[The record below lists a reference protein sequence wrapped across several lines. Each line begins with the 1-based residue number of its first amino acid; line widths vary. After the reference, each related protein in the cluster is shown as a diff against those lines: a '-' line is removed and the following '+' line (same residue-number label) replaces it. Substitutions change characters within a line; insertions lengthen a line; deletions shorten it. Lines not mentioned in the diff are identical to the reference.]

1 MRDFSDTYRNI
12 IDIID
17 TPELN
22 IENIKNF
29 EKTKKIVRKRQASV
43 GISVFVFILLLS
55 LFAGGTVYAM
65 KMYKAVHMTERG
77 YKIDNSINDEDVE
90 KNVIIEYEVDE
101 SLQKIEK
108 TTDANIIEQELDNDE
123 KSDFNKEGNVVYDVS
138 SANDIMPFSIITAD
152 VESMN
157 LDKIFVY
164 TPETWIEKCYISIMC
179 YSNDYS
185 KMEITYRYFVND
197 NWGYE
202 TDFGDNYVSTKTIT
216 NDYGIQFTVVEGY
229 YSPDNKTIYEAVASF
244 DKLVVIINAE
254 NLKEDELIKIINTMD
269 LTDYKKACK

>member
-29 EKTKKIVRKRQASV
+29 EKEKRIVRKRQASV
-43 GISVFVFILLLS
+43 VRAVFVFILLLS
-55 LFAGGTVYAM
+55 LFTGGTVYAM
-65 KMYKAVHMTERG
+65 KMYKTIHMTERG
-77 YKIDNSINDEDVE
+77 YKIDNSISNEDIE
-90 KNVIIEYEVDE
+90 KNVIIDYEVDE
-101 SLQKIEK
+101 SLQEIEK
-108 TTDANIIEQELDNDE
+108 TTDENIIEQELDNDE
-123 KSDFNKEGNVVYDVS
+123 KSDSNKEGNVVYDVS

-164 TPETWIEKCYISIMC
+164 TPETWVEKCYISIMC
-179 YSNDYS
+179 YSSDYS

-244 DKLVVIINAE
+244 DKLVVIIDAE

-269 LTDYKKACK
+269 LTDYKKGE

>member
-17 TPELN
+17 TPELK
-22 IENIKNF
+22 IENIKNN
-29 EKTKKIVRKRQASV
+29 KKIKKIVRKRQARV
-43 GISVFVFILLLS
+43 GISIFVFILFLS
-55 LFAGGTVYAM
+55 LFTGGTVYAM
-65 KMYKAVHMTERG
+65 KRYKAAHMTEQG
-77 YKIDNSINDEDVE
+77 YKIDNSKSNEDIE
-90 KNVIIEYEVDE
+90 KNVIIDYKVEGT
-101 SLQKIEK
+101 SQKIEK
-108 TTDANIIEQELDNDE
+108 TTNENVIEQELDIDE
-123 KSDFNKEGNVVYDVS
+123 KSDFNKEGNVVYDIR

-157 LDKIFVY
+157 LDKIYVY
-164 TPETWIEKCYISIMC
+164 TPETWIERCYISIMC
-179 YSNDYS
+179 YSSDCS
-185 KMEITYRYFVND
+185 KMEITYRYFVNE

-202 TDFGDNYVSTKTIT
+202 TDFCDNYISTKTIT

-244 DKLVVIINAE
+244 DKIVIIINAE

-269 LTDYKKACK
+269 LTDYKKGE

>member
-1 MRDFSDTYRNI
+1 
-12 IDIID
+12 
-17 TPELN
+17 
-22 IENIKNF
+22 
-29 EKTKKIVRKRQASV
+29 
-43 GISVFVFILLLS
+43 LLLS
-55 LFAGGTVYAM
+55 LFTGGTVYAM
-65 KMYKAVHMTERG
+65 KMYKAIHMTERG
-77 YKIDNSINDEDVE
+77 YKIDNSIRNEDIE
-90 KNVIIEYEVDE
+90 KNVIIDYEVDE
-101 SLQKIEK
+101 SLQEIEK
-108 TTDANIIEQELDNDE
+108 TTDENIIEQELNNDE
-123 KSDFNKEGNVVYDVS
+123 ISDFNKEGNVVYDVS

-164 TPETWIEKCYISIMC
+164 TPETWGEKCYISIMC
-179 YSNDYS
+179 YSSDCS

-216 NDYGIQFTVVEGY
+216 NDYGIHFTIIEGY

-269 LTDYKKACK
+269 LTDYKKGE